1 MNNPDITSPEAYVPQ
16 QVWLTVNTGLP
27 DFATPA
33 SPAQERIWLAS
44 QLAPGAQYRINDQL
58 WFYESADADALID
71 ALQTVLTRHES
82 LRTAFTVDD
91 GVLLQRVSGRVEVPI
106 SYWDYADLPFES
118 IRPLLGRVH
127 AWVAEQEIPMHS
139 APLLQAAV
147 IAGQDG
153 AGLSWSVHHTVMD
166 AASVLTLRGELT
178 ELVSAARAGRE
189 PELPELPIQYADYS
203 EWYRQQ
209 LQAELPELD
218 AFWSR
223 QLADL
228 PATHRIPLDRPRPD
242 ERTFAGDEV
251 VVRPDPA
258 LRAGVA
264 DLARQFRATEF
275 MVWCS
280 ALAAVVARWS
290 DSDDFAI
297 GVPVSGRDRADL
309 EPVVGM
315 FVNMIVLRVDASGD
329 PTFGE
334 LLTRLR
340 AVTLDSLEHQRM
352 PFQRLVHQFAGDRS
366 SAAPPLYQIGFN
378 FIPMTLPTSA
388 GAAEDDLLCE
398 VGDTAV
404 RLEYNTALF
413 TEQTVRQVAT
423 ALLDLVGV
431 VVGDPDRRLSSLPAP
446 VRPVP
451 GIPVEAEQ
459 ESVPAGKSADKIAHQ
474 PGPPQDDL
482 EQLVARICM
491 DVLEVDTVDRSDDFF
506 LLGGHS
512 LLALRVIARLREAAD
527 VDLPIAEFFDDTTV
541 AGIAAALGR
550 AMLAELSALSDTEAA
565 ALAGELAAEERG
577 ATP

>member
-1 MNNPDITSPEAYVPQ
+1 MNISATEPLVPQ
-16 QVWLTVNTGLP
+16 QLSLIVDTGQP

-44 QLAPGAQYRINDQL
+44 QLAPGAQYRINDQM
-58 WFYESADADALID
+58 WFFESEDAEALTA
-71 ALQTVLTRHES
+71 ALCTVVARHES

-91 GVLLQRVSGRVEVPI
+91 GVLLQRVSGRVEVQV
-106 SYWDYADLPFES
+106 SHWDCAELPFES
-118 IRPLLGRVH
+118 IRPHFDEVN
-127 AWVAEQEIPMHS
+127 AWVAEQPIPMDR

-147 IAGQDG
+147 VAGQDG

-178 ELVSAARAGRE
+178 ELVSAARSGRA
-189 PELPELPIQYADYS
+189 PELPALEIQYADYS

-228 PATHRIPLDRPRPD
+228 PATHSIPLDFQRPD
-242 ERTFAGDEV
+242 ERTFAGDDV
-251 VVRPDPA
+251 AVHLDPA

-280 ALAAVVARWS
+280 ALAAMIARWS
-290 DSDDFAI
+290 DSDDFTI

-309 EPVVGM
+309 EPIVGM
-315 FVNMIVLRVDASGD
+315 FVNMIVLRVDAGGD

-352 PFQRLVHQFAGDRS
+352 PFQRLVHQLTTDRT

-378 FIPMTLPTSA
+378 YIPMTLPTSE

-398 VGDTAV
+398 VGDTAL

-413 TEQTVRQVAT
+413 TEATVRAAAS
-423 ALLDLVGV
+423 ALLELVGV
-431 VVGDPDRRLSSLPAP
+431 VVDDPQRRLSTLPAP
-446 VRPVP
+446 PRRADHRPT
-451 GIPVEAEQ
+451 AEEQ
-459 ESVPAGKSADKIAHQ
+459 PPTTPAAPAHQ
-474 PGPPQDDL
+474 AGPPRDDL
-482 EQLVARICM
+482 EQLVAGVWAE
-491 DVLEVDTVDRSDDFF
+491 VLEVDTVDRSDDFF

-541 AGIAAALGR
+541 AGVAAALGR
-550 AMLAELSALSDTEAA
+550 AMLAELSTLSDAEAA
-565 ALAGELAAEERG
+565 ALAGELAAEERE
-577 ATP
+577 ATS